1 MSDEIVIVVKK
12 DCITIN
18 GLKCT
23 KHNFQEVFHQVGIG
37 EYEAKQV
44 IKLISAKIYKRRGVL
59 KRE

>member
-37 EYEAKQV
+37 EYEANQV
-44 IKLISAKIYKRRGVL
+44 INLILEKMYKRGGLL